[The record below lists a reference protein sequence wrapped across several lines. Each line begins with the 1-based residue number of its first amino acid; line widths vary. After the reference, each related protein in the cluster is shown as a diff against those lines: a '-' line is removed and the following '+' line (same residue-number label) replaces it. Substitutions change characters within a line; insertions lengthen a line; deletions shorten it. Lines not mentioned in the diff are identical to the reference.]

1 MDRIAG
7 WLMALAGSYLVGAIP
22 SGYLI
27 VRWLKRV
34 DVRTVGSGSVGATN
48 VARAAGR
55 GASLLVFAIDVAKG
69 LLAVGLLAP
78 WALGMPMR
86 VEQLACG
93 LAAVVGH
100 CYPIFT
106 GFRGGK
112 GVATTIGVLL
122 GAMPELAPTALL
134 VWVCCF
140 AIWRYV
146 SVGSIAAALMIPTM
160 QLGVREPWT
169 DVALGGAIAGLVIA
183 RHRANIERLACG
195 QELRAGRRREP
206 AGP

>member
-1 MDRIAG
+1 MERLSGMVLAI
-7 WLMALAGSYLVGAIP
+7 AGSYLVGAIP

-48 VARAAGR
+48 VARAAGW
-55 GASLLVFAIDVAKG
+55 GASLLVFTIDVAKG

-86 VEQLACG
+86 TERLACG
-93 LAAVVGH
+93 LAAVAGH
-100 CYPIFT
+100 CYPVFT

-122 GAMPELAPTALL
+122 GAMPELAPTVLL
-134 VWVCCF
+134 VWACCF

-146 SVGSIAAALMIPTM
+146 SLGSIAAVLMIPTM
-160 QLGVREPWT
+160 QVGLHEPGPDAVLGA
-169 DVALGGAIAGLVIA
+169 ALAALVIF
-183 RHRANIERLACG
+183 RHRANIGRLARG
-195 QELRAGRRREP
+195 EELRAGRRRER
-206 AGP
+206 AGS